1 MEPFT
6 IVKSELSKH
15 LPDKFVFIGYASFE
29 ERSTTISLAI
39 NPSQIS
45 KAIIFHTKEN
55 DDSMS
60 RTIIGKQ
67 SSLNPEFIEL
77 DIKNPIDIGRRMT
90 SEVKKILSMNK
101 AALVIDITTF
111 THETLLM
118 LLKLIYTNI
127 KCFSSVTC
135 LYNNAEIYS
144 VNDQPEQAW
153 LSKGCRDVRNVI
165 GYPGLI
171 RPSAKTCLIL
181 LTGFELERA
190 TKLIELIEPDKLVLG
205 NGLEPLNEKHAKLMK
220 YFSEEFMKWQNSYKS
235 IVKPTFYFS
244 CKNIAKT
251 VEELNRIIAEDSDD
265 NYIIIPLNTK
275 LSTIAVA
282 ITALQNRKIQ
292 VCYSIPEI
300 YNTKNYSKA
309 SDNITIFPLN
319 EIEISNSL
327 TPTPPAATPPQYPPS
342 LR

>member
-1 MEPFT
+1 MESFT
-6 IVKSELSKH
+6 IVKSELSKY
-15 LPDKFVFIGYASFE
+15 LQDKFVFIGYASFE

-55 DDSMS
+55 DDLKS
-60 RTIIGKQ
+60 RTIISKQ

-90 SEVKKILSMNK
+90 TKVKEILSMNNTD
-101 AALVIDITTF
+101 LVIDITTF

-127 KCFSSVTC
+127 KRFSSVKC
-135 LYNNAEIYS
+135 LYNNAEVYS

-205 NGLEPLNEKHAKLMK
+205 NGLDPLNEKHATLME
-220 YFSEEFMKWQNSYKS
+220 YFGKEFLKWQNSYKN
-235 IVKPTFYFS
+235 IIKTTFGFS
-244 CKNIAKT
+244 CQNIAKT
-251 VEELNRIIAEDSDD
+251 VDELNKIIVENPDD

-282 ITALQNRKIQ
+282 IVALQNKRIQ

-300 YNTKNYSKA
+300 YNTKNYSKP
-309 SDNITIFPLN
+309 SDNITIFQLN
-319 EIEISNSL
+319 EIEISNH
-327 TPTPPAATPPQYPPS
+327 PTPLAATHPQSPPF